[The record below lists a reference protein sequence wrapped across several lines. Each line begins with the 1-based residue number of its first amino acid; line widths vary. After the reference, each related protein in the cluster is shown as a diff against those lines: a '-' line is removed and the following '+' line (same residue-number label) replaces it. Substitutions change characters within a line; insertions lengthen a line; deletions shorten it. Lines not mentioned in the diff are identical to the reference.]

1 MGDIS
6 NRDIMQAITEL
17 GQQVSGLAN
26 RMEKIETRVSDL
38 EIEVKRAGNELKQDI
53 RKLDAKFSVLSDS
66 VVETKADMKL
76 LKQNQH

>member
-1 MGDIS
+1 MNVGDIS
-6 NRDIMQAITEL
+6 NKDIMQAITEL
-17 GQQVSGLAN
+17 GQKVSHLD
-26 RMEKIETRVSDL
+26 TRVANL
-38 EIEVKRAGNELKQDI
+38 EKELKQDI

>member
-1 MGDIS
+1 MEDIS

-17 GQQVSGLAN
+17 GQ
-26 RMEKIETRVSDL
+26 KVSDL
-38 EIEVKRAGNELKQDI
+38 DTRVANLEKELKQDI

>member
-1 MGDIS
+1 MRNVGDIS

-17 GQQVSGLAN
+17 G
-26 RMEKIETRVSDL
+26 KKVSDL
-38 EIEVKRAGNELKQDI
+38 DTRVANLEKEIKQDI

>member
-1 MGDIS
+1 MNVGDIS
-6 NRDIMQAITEL
+6 NKDIMQAITEL
-17 GQQVSGLAN
+17 GQ
-26 RMEKIETRVSDL
+26 KVSDL
-38 EIEVKRAGNELKQDI
+38 DTRVANLEKELKQDI

>member
-1 MGDIS
+1 MNVGDIS

-17 GQQVSGLAN
+17 GQKVSGLSERIEN
-26 RMEKIETRVSDL
+26 LETRVANL
-38 EIEVKRAGNELKQDI
+38 EKEIKQDI

>member
-6 NRDIMQAITEL
+6 NKDIMQAITEL
-17 GQQVSGLAN
+17 GQKVSHLD
-26 RMEKIETRVSDL
+26 TRVANL
-38 EIEVKRAGNELKQDI
+38 EKELKQDI

>member
-17 GQQVSGLAN
+17 G
-26 RMEKIETRVSDL
+26 KKVSDL
-38 EIEVKRAGNELKQDI
+38 DTRVANLEKEIKQDI